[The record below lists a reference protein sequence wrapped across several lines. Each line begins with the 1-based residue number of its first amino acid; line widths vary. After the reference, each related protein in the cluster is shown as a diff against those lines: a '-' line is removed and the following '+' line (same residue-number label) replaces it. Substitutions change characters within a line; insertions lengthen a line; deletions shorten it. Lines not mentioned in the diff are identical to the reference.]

1 MFVESKLMML
11 KALKIYTIE
20 MPVPQIY
27 PNNMIMDVHKYW
39 VAKMLIM
46 DFLVISKHW
55 NTQ

>member
-1 MFVESKLMML
+1 MFVESKSMIL

-46 DFLVISKHW
+46 DLLVISKH
-55 NTQ
+55 